1 VGIPSRQEALAI
13 LHEGQEALDSLVE
26 QLSPTDLARP
36 ATIGGGDWPAKDLI
50 GHMAFCEEI
59 ALVTIEAW
67 LRGERPPIEE
77 TFTAGETD
85 EQNAWNQE
93 RKQSWSLDRVR
104 GESAATH
111 RQLVAAIEGMT
122 DQEWTSRRPFEGDDA
137 HEDLGTELGDV
148 LGAPDRPFGH
158 AFAHLPDLEAYAR
171 SVASR

>member
-1 VGIPSRQEALAI
+1 MMATKRHIHAPAIAVLATGYVASLLAYPYLPGPFLDVSPSARI
-13 LHEGQEALDSLVE
+13 LVAFTL
-26 QLSPTDLARP
+26 PT
-36 ATIGGGDWPAKDLI
+36 T
-50 GHMAFCEEI
+50 
-59 ALVTIEAW
+59 ALVIYT
-67 LRGERPPIEE
+67 LFR
-77 TFTAGETD
+77 
-85 EQNAWNQE
+85 
-93 RKQSWSLDRVR
+93 SLWKHDRVR
-104 GESAATH
+104 GESEATH